1 VVGVIPSPFMLYAAA
16 GALVVGTVAG
26 YKVRDW
32 QCDAAYAKTLE
43 KAAKQRAKADIILDT
58 KSAAYE
64 EKRAEADVRSVERI
78 NTIREIYRTV
88 PAAAAS
94 CAPPDDAVR
103 VLLEVIGNPNTEA
116 TAGQSGEPV
125 FPVKQSAQAISRP
138 SPAAV
143 GKRPDRAAE

>member
-1 VVGVIPSPFMLYAAA
+1 MFGIPSPYIMGGL
-16 GALVVGTVAG
+16 LIVGFLGG

-32 QCDAAYAKTLE
+32 QCDAAYAKALE
-43 KAAKQRAKADIILDT
+43 KAGEQRAKADTILDA
-58 KSAAYE
+58 KAAAYE

>member
-1 VVGVIPSPFMLYAAA
+1 MNPIMFYAAA
-16 GALVVGTVAG
+16 GALVVGAAAG

-32 QCDAAYAKTLE
+32 QCDAAYAKALE
-43 KAAKQRAKADIILDT
+43 KAGKQRAKADIILDT

-64 EKRAEADVRSVERI
+64 EKRAEADARSVERI
-78 NTIREIYRTV
+78 NTIREIYHTV

-103 VLLEVIGNPNTEA
+103 VLLEVIGNSDTAA

-125 FPVKQSAQAISRP
+125 FPTKQPAQALPRP
-138 SPAAV
+138 GATAV
-143 GKRPDRAAE
+143 GKGRDRAAE

>member
-1 VVGVIPSPFMLYAAA
+1 MFGIPSPYIMGGLLIIGFL
-16 GALVVGTVAG
+16 GG

-32 QCDAAYAKTLE
+32 QCDAAYAAALE
-43 KAAKQRAKADIILDT
+43 KAGKQRAKADTILDA
-58 KSAAYE
+58 KAAAYE

-78 NTIREIYRTV
+78 NTVREIYRTV

-116 TAGQSGEPV
+116 AAGQPSEPV

>member
-1 VVGVIPSPFMLYAAA
+1 MIPSPFMIYAAA
-16 GALVVGTVAG
+16 GALIVGAVAG

-32 QCDAAYAKTLE
+32 QCDAAYAAALE
-43 KAAKQRAKADIILDT
+43 KAGKQRDKTDTILDAKA
-58 KSAAYE
+58 AAYE

-116 TAGQSGEPV
+116 AAGKSGEPV
-125 FPVKQSAQAISRP
+125 FPIKQSAQPLPRP
-138 SPAAV
+138 GATAV
-143 GKRPDRAAE
+143 GEGRDRAEE

>member
-1 VVGVIPSPFMLYAAA
+1 MNPFMLYAAA
-16 GALVVGTVAG
+16 GALIVGTVAG

-58 KSAAYE
+58 KSATYE

-103 VLLEVIGNPNTEA
+103 VLVEVIGNPDTEA
-116 TAGQSGEPV
+116 AAGKSGEPV
-125 FPVKQSAQAISRP
+125 FPIKQSAQSLPRP
-138 SPAAV
+138 GATAV

>member
-1 VVGVIPSPFMLYAAA
+1 MNPIMFYAVA
-16 GALVVGTVAG
+16 GALVAGAAAG

-43 KAAKQRAKADIILDT
+43 KAAKQRAKADTILDT

-64 EKRAEADVRSVERI
+64 EKRAEADARSVERI
-78 NTIREIYRTV
+78 NTIREIYHTV

-103 VLLEVIGNPNTEA
+103 VLVEVIGNSDTGV

>member
-1 VVGVIPSPFMLYAAA
+1 MIPSPFMLYAAA
-16 GALVVGTVAG
+16 GALVVGAVAG

-32 QCDAAYAKTLE
+32 QCDAAYAKALE

-103 VLLEVIGNPNTEA
+103 VLLEVIGNPDTEA
-116 TAGQSGEPV
+116 AAGKSGEPV
-125 FPVKQSAQAISRP
+125 FPIKQSAQSLPRP
-138 SPAAV
+138 GATAV
-143 GKRPDRAAE
+143 GEGRDRAEE